1 MCQTIRF
8 LTLWQSWYNS
18 SRTSRFSF
26 CGSYKRW
33 FCVCKCMCMCACL
46 PEHNEGRSHPTLPV
60 QQQQQR
66 YNTSESRKAHINR
79 NACVVPFQLATP
91 PGFQVSRIPKGNLVC
106 ICTCTRALFLHIGND
121 VYRPRV
127 FPRAFGCG
135 TLRGAACTLGVSLG
149 PGRAPWRVVWAFKVS
164 RSGK

>member
-1 MCQTIRF
+1 MPLISVTAVYMCQTIRF

-91 PGFQVSRIPKGNLVC
+91 PGFQVSRIPKETLYVYAHVPGHFF
-106 ICTCTRALFLHIGND
+106 CTSGMMSTGRGSFLALSAAGHSGGL
-121 VYRPRV
+121 RV
-127 FPRAFGCG
+127 H
-135 TLRGAACTLGVSLG
+135 
-149 PGRAPWRVVWAFKVS
+149 
-164 RSGK
+164 